1 MSAAAV
7 HEILDRIQQLS
18 EEDRLLLQ
26 SRMAELE
33 EAEWRQEA
41 SRARLIA
48 IEKGIDQA
56 AIDRAIHE
64 IRYSK

>member
-7 HEILDRIQQLS
+7 HEILGRIQQLS

>member
-7 HEILDRIQQLS
+7 HEILGRIQQLS

-26 SRMAELE
+26 SRTAELE